1 MLNLEKTVDT
11 CIPVFFNKDDFN
23 KFILPHL
30 WQGSRGPKSKVSPYR
45 LFHYILYV
53 LYTGIQWK
61 MLPIEK
67 GECGQ
72 PEIHY
77 TRVWSK
83 FKQWVKQGSVADIFY
98 ASVRQLQETG
108 QLDLSV
114 LHGDGTNF
122 TAKLGSDHTGYSG
135 HKHQKGNKIVA
146 IQDNAGNILAP
157 MTVETV
163 NQSDMIL
170 LPSALKDLKTTC
182 DRCRVKLANNTVLN
196 LDGGFDSRKNRKA
209 IWNVGLKPNIKENP
223 RNRKK
228 TKRGRKRFFDKDLYA
243 LRFKCERTFAWEDK
257 FRRVITQFEYLREL
271 AMGFHLLAFALINFR
286 SCHT

>member
-11 CIPVFFNKDDFN
+11 CIPVFFNENDFN
-23 KFILPHL
+23 KFILGHL
-30 WQGSRGPKSKVSPYR
+30 WEGSRGPKSKASLYK

-67 GECGQ
+67 GRDGL

-77 TRVWSK
+77 TRVWHK
-83 FKQWVKQGSVADIFY
+83 YKQWVKQGSISSIFY
-98 ASVRQLQETG
+98 ASVRQLNETG
-108 QLDLSV
+108 VLDLSV

-122 TAKLGSDHTGYSG
+122 ISKLGSDLKGYSG

-146 IQDNAGNILAP
+146 IQDNAGNVIAP
-157 MTVETV
+157 MTVSTV
-163 NQSDMIL
+163 NQSDMVL
-170 LPSALKDLKTTC
+170 LTDALNDLKTTC
-182 DRCRVKLANNTVLN
+182 AQTGIEVPDKTALN
-196 LDGGFDSRKNRKA
+196 LDAGFDSRKNRKTV
-209 IWNVGLKPNIKENP
+209 WNAGLKPNIKENQ

-228 TKRGRKRFFDKDLYA
+228 TKRGRKRFFDNELYA

-257 FRRVITQFEYLREL
+257 FRRVIVQFEYRREL

-286 SCHT
+286 CFHT